1 MTTLNLTHSISDFGL
16 ARLIRNIGRILGS
29 ITAAQRATN
38 DFERMNARTDAQLAA
53 SGYRRADLGRVV
65 FERYFS

>member
-1 MTTLNLTHSISDFGL
+1 MTTLNLTHSILDFSLSRVIG
-16 ARLIRNIGRILGS
+16 NIGRILDS
-29 ITAAQRATN
+29 IVAAHRATN

-53 SGYRRADLGRVV
+53 SGYQRADLGRVV